1 MGRIFGGKGKAGESG
16 ILTYEVGLLTI
27 CKNKIKM
34 KHINIKV
41 TGKVQGVFYRASTKA
56 VADQMG
62 IKGFVKNE
70 KDGSVYIE
78 AEGDEATLSIFLEW
92 CNEGPD
98 KSVVEN
104 IEVQDGELKNYRNF
118 EVVKKNLL
126 W

>member
-1 MGRIFGGKGKAGESG
+1 
-16 ILTYEVGLLTI
+16 
-27 CKNKIKM
+27 M

-41 TGKVQGVFYRASTKA
+41 TGKVQGVFFRASTKA

-62 IKGFVKNE
+62 VKGLVKNE

-78 AEGDEATLSIFLEW
+78 AEANATILEMFLEW
-92 CNEGPD
+92 CNEGPE
-98 KSVVEN
+98 KSKVEN
-104 IEVQDGELKNYRNF
+104 VTVEDGELKNYRNF